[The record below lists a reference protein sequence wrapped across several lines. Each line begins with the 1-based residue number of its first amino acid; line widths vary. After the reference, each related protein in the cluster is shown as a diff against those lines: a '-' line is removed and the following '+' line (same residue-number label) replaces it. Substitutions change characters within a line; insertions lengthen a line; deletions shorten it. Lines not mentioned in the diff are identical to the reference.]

1 VHRDLKP
8 ANVMIGRFDEV
19 YVVDWGIAV
28 SLVDDGRLPFAGN
41 NPAFRLFGLRQSLLA
56 TERDEAIQLGL

>member
-1 VHRDLKP
+1 MVGDVLR
-8 ANVMIGRFDEV
+8 IGNGAKRRPHAF
-19 YVVDWGIAV
+19 G
-28 SLVDDGRLPFAGN
+28 VDDVLDRKRNAFQHTPFAGN